1 MYFAIIALT
10 MFVLP
15 LASAVLEHN
24 LHPGADW
31 PLLTGRWFVFWAVG
45 VRLLLAGARQYLKP
59 GFTMHEIFRLKDDAA
74 LPLVRELGGANLSI
88 GVVGLLSLAAPS
100 FVLPAAIYAVLFY
113 AVAAWEH
120 IGSQNRNFNETL
132 ALVSDIFAVLVL
144 AIFIVAALI

>member
-1 MYFAIIALT
+1 MYLAIISLT

-15 LASAVLEHN
+15 PCSAMIEHHLYPSHDGLMLA
-24 LHPGADW
+24 
-31 PLLTGRWFVFWAVG
+31 GRWFVFWAVG
-45 VRLLLAGARQYLKP
+45 VRLLLAGARQYLRP
-59 GFTMHEIFRLKDDAA
+59 TFTAREIFRLKSDEA

-88 GVVGLLSLAAPS
+88 GVVGFLSVAAPG

-120 IGSQNRNFNETL
+120 VGSHNRNFNETL

-144 AIFIVAALI
+144 AIYIVGTLI